1 MWVAVAVTVGAV
13 ALWHGSVAAVVTT
26 VLVCV
31 LGLLV
36 VAGTVV
42 ARRA

>member
-1 MWVAVAVTVGAV
+1 
-13 ALWHGSVAAVVTT
+13 VAAVVAT